1 MQRRGRT
8 DEVCLLSQERL
19 RYEGTE
25 IMRAQGENLSQR
37 TADTLRKMILE
48 KETYTYGEK
57 LPNENELSEK
67 LGISRTT
74 LREAIRTLVS
84 EGILVVQRG
93 KGTFVA
99 EQADRL
105 ADSRIRMKSFSDMQV
120 TLRDLY
126 ETRMIFEPEAAALA
140 CRRVTDEEI
149 AHILR
154 LGQECQRHLEENP
167 TGKERIES
175 ESDFHGA
182 ILKASHNEF
191 ISRFMPMLTETIEKT
206 FALDFNLDVIAEDA
220 YKDHILIMN
229 FLEKRDAEGIKSAVT
244 IHLHHA
250 FLTEQLNL
258 Q

>member
-1 MQRRGRT
+1 MKGQKRMRT
-8 DEVCLLSQERL
+8 H
-19 RYEGTE
+19 
-25 IMRAQGENLSQR
+25 GENLSQR
-37 TADTLRKMILE
+37 TADALRQMILE
-48 KETYTYGEK
+48 KEEYTFGEK

-67 LGISRTT
+67 MGVSRTT
-74 LREAIRTLVS
+74 LREAIRILVS
-84 EGILVVQRG
+84 EGILTVQRG
-93 KGTFVA
+93 RGTFVA

-105 ADSRIRMKSFSDMQV
+105 VDSRISMQSFSDMQV

-140 CRRVTDEEI
+140 CRRATDEEI
-149 AHILR
+149 GHILE
-154 LGQECQRHLEENP
+154 LGRECQRHLEENP

-175 ESDFHGA
+175 ESQFHGA

-229 FLEKRDAEGIKSAVT
+229 FLEKRDAEGMKSAVT

-250 FLTEQLNL
+250 FLTEQLNW

>member
-1 MQRRGRT
+1 MQG
-8 DEVCLLSQERL
+8 EK
-19 RYEGTE
+19 
-25 IMRAQGENLSQR
+25 ENLSQR
-37 TADTLRKMILE
+37 TAEILRNLIL
-48 KETYTYGEK
+48 KEQVYHFGQK

-84 EGILVVQRG
+84 EGLLVVKRG

-99 EQADRL
+99 EQINHF
-105 ADSRIRMKSFSDMQV
+105 ADSGIDMQDFSDMKV

-140 CRRVTDEEI
+140 CKRASDEEI
-149 AHILR
+149 AHILE
-154 LGQECQRHLEENP
+154 LGRKCQCHLLENP

-175 ESDFHGA
+175 ESAFHGA
-182 ILKASHNEF
+182 ILKASHNDF

-206 FALDFNLDVIAEDA
+206 FALDFNLDMIAEDA

-229 FLEKRDAEGIKSAVT
+229 FLEKRDAQALKSAVT

-250 FLTEQLNL
+250 FLTEQLAWQEEN
-258 Q
+258 